1 MSFAAEPPH
10 AHDQA
15 ERTAVLLTNLGTPDA
30 PTPAAVRKYLA
41 EFLSDRRVVEIPR
54 ALWWPILHGII
65 LRTRPAKSAS
75 KYAVHLDARGLTAG
89 DVDAPAGRSPAGS
102 LGERGHA
109 VLVRPAMRYGQ
120 PSIASGLD
128 ALKAQGATRIL
139 VMPMYP
145 QYSAATTA
153 STFDAVAT
161 WSARARR
168 VPELRVVNQFH
179 DDEAYIAA
187 LASRVTEHWMRE
199 GRGRMLVMSF
209 HGLPARTLSLGD
221 PYHCQ
226 CQKTARLLAERLG
239 LRAGRI
245 PGHLPEPLRPR
256 ALARAL
262 HRRRRCASSR
272 AKVTSESTWCARAS
286 SSDCLETLE
295 EIAIEG
301 RNAFLSSG
309 GKAFHYIACLERSS
323 GVDRC
328 AGQARDPPPAGLAD
342 TSRLDAADLQR
353 AARARRRCRRA
364 ALKRSRQADP
374 RRAAVRGRATSAST
388 RGSSSTAT
396 ISTSSTAEPGR
407 CTKTLQC
414 PSPIDSALRICA
426 SANGPRIMPTTT
438 GAVGK
443 SKRRITT
450 PSSPMRIQQH
460 EVERRLAHAVHAHG
474 GEDQD
479 AGVELRLRRSSAA

>member
-15 ERTAVLLTNLGTPDA
+15 ERTAVLLTNLGTPEA
-30 PTPAAVRKYLA
+30 PTAAAVRKYLA

-54 ALWWPILHGII
+54 ALWWPILHGIV

-75 KYAVHLDARGLTAG
+75 KYASIWTREG
-89 DVDAPAGRSPAGS
+89 SPLATWTRLQADRLRGS
-102 LGERGHA
+102 LGERGLA
-109 VLVRPAMRYGQ
+109 VLVRSAMRYGQ

-161 WSARARR
+161 WSARVRR

-209 HGLPARTLSLGD
+209 HGLPARTLALGD

-239 LRAGRI
+239 LKPEEYRLTFQSRFGRARW
-245 PGHLPEPLRPR
+245 LEPYTDATLRK
-256 ALARAL
+256 LAREG
-262 HRRRRCASSR
+262 HER
-272 AKVTSESTWCARAS
+272 ADVVCPGFT
-286 SSDCLETLE
+286 SDCLETLE

-301 RNAFLSSG
+301 RNSFLSSG
-309 GKAFHYIACLERSS
+309 GKAFHTIACLNDHPAWIAALAKLAIRHLQ
-323 GVDRC
+323 GWPT
-328 AGQARDPPPAGLAD
+328 QAPSL
-342 TSRLDAADLQR
+342 ADLQQQRER
-353 AARARRRCRRA
+353 AIA
-364 ALKRSRQADP
+364 AG
-374 RRAAVRGRATSAST
+374 AVR
-388 RGSSSTAT
+388 
-396 ISTSSTAEPGR
+396 
-407 CTKTLQC
+407 
-414 PSPIDSALRICA
+414 
-426 SANGPRIMPTTT
+426 
-438 GAVGK
+438 
-443 SKRRITT
+443 
-450 PSSPMRIQQH
+450 
-460 EVERRLAHAVHAHG
+460 
-474 GEDQD
+474 
-479 AGVELRLRRSSAA
+479 